1 MLSTLLKIQSMKR
14 SILSLFNQSQL
25 PLSDTQEHSAKLNQL
40 KRSMLSLVS
49 DVSLPPTSNLI
60 YRTTNARSATELWL
74 LRVDF
79 YQALAKEYGQS
90 VASQRIN
97 SLLPL
102 FELLIPAH
110 MLSPV

>member
-1 MLSTLLKIQSMKR
+1 MKR
-14 SILSLFNQSQL
+14 SILSLFSQSQPAVSEL
-25 PLSDTQEHSAKLNQL
+25 QEHSGKLNYL

-49 DVSLPPTSNLI
+49 DVSLPPSSNLI

-79 YQALAKEYGQS
+79 YQAVARVHGQS

-97 SLLPL
+97 RLIPL

>member
-1 MLSTLLKIQSMKR
+1 MKR
-14 SILSLFNQSQL
+14 SILSLFSHSQSASSQL
-25 PLSDTQEHSAKLNQL
+25 QEHSGKLNHL
-40 KRSMLSLVS
+40 KSAMLSLVS
-49 DVSLPPTSNLI
+49 DVSLPPASTLI
-60 YRTTNARSATELWL
+60 YRTTNARSAMELWL

-79 YQALAKEYGQS
+79 YQALGKVFGQS

-97 SLLPL
+97 RLLPL